1 MKLLLKMIPVL
12 FLLSACQ
19 VSAGIDDSNYSVLS
33 TPQPTTSADK
43 IEVLEFFWYGC
54 SHCHS
59 LEPSINRWLKNKPD
73 DVEFVRVPAIF
84 NKRWELF
91 AQAYY
96 TARFLGVEE
105 KIHPALFNAIHV
117 KGQKID
123 SEDRLRDFFAS
134 QGVAVEDFNKTVN
147 SFAVS
152 MKVSNAKQMSRRYGL
167 TGVPA
172 VIVNG
177 KYKTSGKEA
186 GATEKIMQ
194 VVDHLVA
201 QERKQNNTS
210 ASTASQ

>member
-1 MKLLLKMIPVL
+1 
-12 FLLSACQ
+12 
-19 VSAGIDDSNYSVLS
+19 
-33 TPQPTTSADK
+33 
-43 IEVLEFFWYGC
+43 
-54 SHCHS
+54 
-59 LEPSINRWLKNKPD
+59 
-73 DVEFVRVPAIF
+73 VPAIF

-96 TARFLGVEE
+96 TARLLGVED
-105 KIHPALFNAIHV
+105 KIHSALFNAIHV
-117 KGQKID
+117 KDHKID
-123 SEDRLRDFFAS
+123 NEDKLRDFFAS

-152 MKVSNAKQMSRRYGL
+152 MKVNNAKQMSRRYGL

-172 VIVNG
+172 VVVNG

-201 QERKQNNTS
+201 RERKQNSTS
-210 ASTASQ
+210 ASTVSQ